1 MRPNTFLYEIA
12 RWSAAVAAVISL
24 IWMFGGNTVSNAD
37 PVEVAEAVVETIDM
51 ENMLEADNQLIKRF
65 YGLDP
70 ANFEGCILY
79 YPTTNMMAEEI
90 LIVKLK
96 DMSQQEQVRTAIEKR
111 IETQKTTFE
120 GYGVEPFIA
129 RCKESVWNYKGMWEE
144 MSDRVGFWCDMEDP
158 YVTYE
163 DNYIESEWWALKQ
176 IYEKGLLY
184 KGFKIVP
191 YCPRCGTPLSTHE
204 VAQG

>member
-37 PVEVAEAVVETIDM
+37 PAEVAEAVVETIDM

-70 ANFEGCILY
+70 ASFEGCILY
-79 YPTTNMMAEEI
+79 YPTTNMMAEEV

-120 GYGVEPFIA
+120 GYGVEQFELLTNNAVVEVRGNFVLFIVNA
-129 RCKESVWNYKGMWEE
+129 NSAEAQKA
-144 MSDRVGFWCDMEDP
+144 F
-158 YVTYE
+158 
-163 DNYIESEWWALKQ
+163 LKA
-176 IYEKGLLY
+176 I
-184 KGFKIVP
+184 
-191 YCPRCGTPLSTHE
+191 
-204 VAQG
+204 

>member
-37 PVEVAEAVVETIDM
+37 PLEVAEAVVETIDM

-79 YPTTNMMAEEI
+79 YPTTNMMAEEV

-120 GYGVEPFIA
+120 GYGVEQFDMLTNSSAVEIRGNYVLFVVNNAWAEA
-129 RCKESVWNYKGMWEE
+129 RKAFLG
-144 MSDRVGFWCDMEDP
+144 
-158 YVTYE
+158 
-163 DNYIESEWWALKQ
+163 AL
-176 IYEKGLLY
+176 
-184 KGFKIVP
+184 
-191 YCPRCGTPLSTHE
+191 
-204 VAQG
+204 

>member
-37 PVEVAEAVVETIDM
+37 PAEVAEAVVETIDM

-70 ANFEGCILY
+70 AGFEGCILY
-79 YPTTNMMAEEI
+79 YPTTNMMAEEV

-96 DMSQQEQVRTAIEKR
+96 DMSQQEQVRAAIEKR

-120 GYGVEPFIA
+120 GYGVEQFELLTNNAVIEVRGNFILFIVNA
-129 RCKESVWNYKGMWEE
+129 DSAEAQKA
-144 MSDRVGFWCDMEDP
+144 F
-158 YVTYE
+158 
-163 DNYIESEWWALKQ
+163 LKA
-176 IYEKGLLY
+176 I
-184 KGFKIVP
+184 
-191 YCPRCGTPLSTHE
+191 
-204 VAQG
+204 